1 MIADIR
7 MDGISK
13 INRIRSNRQI
23 NDVSFWSKNENSV
36 VEKVSLKVV
45 NQPFMSVGF
54 FIVLSKIFHPRWD
67 FNLFILFSAFFI
79 FFVAKDPGRKKLFY
93 PSNTGKVRFG
103 FSNGFFVFKMHAVF
117 GFLVHFLSADLY
129 FNNTAV
135 AGKYRSVNATVIVW
149 CRKSHIIFNPSRKW
163 APDPV
168 N

>member
-79 FFVAKDPGRKKLFY
+79 FFVAKDQGRKNCFTQAILAKSGL
-93 PSNTGKVRFG
+93 G
-103 FSNGFFVFKMHAVF
+103 FPTVS
-117 GFLVHFLSADLY
+117 LY
-129 FNNTAV
+129 S
-135 AGKYRSVNATVIVW
+135 KCMPYSV
-149 CRKSHIIFNPSRKW
+149 
-163 APDPV
+163 
-168 N
+168 